1 MRPRT
6 SNSESKPGLRPVFS
20 AEVVVSFDQALEVA
34 TCDCK
39 REGQF
44 PALFFFEIK
53 MFEEES
59 CFPRKLLLSQ

>member
-34 TCDCK
+34 TCNCK

-44 PALFFFEIK
+44 AALFFLRSK
-53 MFEEES
+53 CVEEES